1 MILIKKDNIEREVTE
16 ASLPSFLAMGFEKI
30 EIEAEK
36 EVKEKKRTAK
46 KKE

>member
-36 EVKEKKRTAK
+36 EVKEKKRNTK

>member
-1 MILIKKDNIEREVTE
+1 MILIKKDNVEREVTE

-36 EVKEKKRTAK
+36 EVKEKKRAAK